1 MRLIEEMKDGAVR
14 LRLEHDGY
22 DLDPDESDQMVLV
35 ERGEAGLS
43 LAGVCWPLEFFP
55 GILLE
60 FWWPR
65 GALTLNARSTLLD
78 TPVVLDGEVIEH
90 RYDPGIVTRDKAP
103 GCGVGEKTARL
114 GARER
119 IIRAIRRAGL
129 LQQDGTAVLPEG
141 ALAGSVLEDPAADLA
156 NLSVPLAELLAEGIL
171 HRSAASRDGEGALT
185 FPAVPGEPKIPVL
198 VWRPQIVPITR
209 DTTRRRNRDL
219 RTRLRAHDVRSFLR
233 RLRPREKASDTAKAE
248 YRKIAER
255 FGFGAEL
262 PAGYTIVRAHRR
274 GG

>member
-1 MRLIEEMKDGAVR
+1 
-14 LRLEHDGY
+14 
-22 DLDPDESDQMVLV
+22 MVLV